1 MIEEQLT
8 PTSLSSVQTLS
19 VSSLRMAIFLEI
31 GTSTTHTSNP
41 ISLMEVEESL
51 ITRLLIV
58 SSELFP
64 NVFLKDFDFV
74 RY

>member
-1 MIEEQLT
+1 
-8 PTSLSSVQTLS
+8 
-19 VSSLRMAIFLEI
+19 
-31 GTSTTHTSNP
+31 
-41 ISLMEVEESL
+41 MEVEESL